1 MRRVPRQFKLLGHTI
16 TVRVV
21 SKRDWESL
29 ADECD
34 DMEEDDMGYW
44 MPDQNLIVLKRL
56 PRSQLLHTLY
66 HELTHAILYY
76 MGDPLW
82 RDEDFVDQFGGLLA
96 QAIDTAR

>member
-1 MRRVPRQFKLLGHTI
+1 MRRIPKQLQLLGHTI

-21 SKRDWESL
+21 SKRDWEAL

-76 MGDPLW
+76 MGDALW